1 MYWGSIGCALDL
13 KLCGGAKTHEISKTQ
28 KAFGEISS
36 GVEVI
41 QVIFFNEDPKSKLRK
56 LEKLK

>member
-1 MYWGSIGCALDL
+1 MEGLRNTSPP
-13 KLCGGAKTHEISKTQ
+13 KTQ
-28 KAFGEISS
+28 KAFGENSF

-41 QVIFFNEDPKSKLRK
+41 QIIIFFNEDPKSKLRK